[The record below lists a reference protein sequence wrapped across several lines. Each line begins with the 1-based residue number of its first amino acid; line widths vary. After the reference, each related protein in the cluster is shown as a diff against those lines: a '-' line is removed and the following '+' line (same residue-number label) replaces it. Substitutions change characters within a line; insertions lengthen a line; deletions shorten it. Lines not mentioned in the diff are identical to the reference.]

1 MYFKS
6 ETIEE
11 LKSEYKQLCKKY
23 HPDICDLKNAT
34 EIMQKINCEYEKKIK
49 EISQGNNDIISK
61 IIDIDGI
68 IIEIVGVFVWV
79 SGNTYPH
86 KEKLKELNYHYSANK
101 KSWYYVLDKNLK
113 RKIGT
118 NKTLDQIKEKY
129 GCKKISKEM
138 KKIA

>member
-1 MYFKS
+1 MDR
-6 ETIEE
+6 I
-11 LKSEYKQLCKKY
+11 LYK
-23 HPDICDLKNAT
+23 LKNDC
-34 EIMQKINCEYEKKIK
+34 I
-49 EISQGNNDIISK
+49 DIGYNK
-61 IIDIDGI
+61 YIDIDGI

-86 KEKLKELNYHYSANK
+86 KEKLKELNYHYSDNK